1 MPDDLILY
9 NFRSREAM
17 GINQMN
23 NVILIR
29 LLFIFFAITFGIIIL
44 SPQAKA
50 QSLSPYGI
58 WDYNTVPQQQYE
70 FDMPEWGTPQV
81 RPSVVNPGPKV
92 SVVPEEPEIVEFPND
107 ETAGTIIISQKSR
120 RLYYVIDSESALE
133 YPIGVGREGF
143 QWKGV
148 QKVSRIE
155 EWPEWIPPPEMR
167 QRRPELPVRMAGGV
181 NNPLG
186 AVAIYL
192 GNSLYRIHGSNE
204 PKTIGTESSSGC
216 FRMHNEHAVHL
227 ASLVTVGTIVKVY

>member
-1 MPDDLILY
+1 MKTILA
-9 NFRSREAM
+9 F
-17 GINQMN
+17 I
-23 NVILIR
+23 V
-29 LLFIFFAITFGIIIL
+29 LFAFNGSAY
-44 SPQAKA
+44 A
-50 QSLSPYGI
+50 QGLSPYGM
-58 WDYNTVPQQQYE
+58 WDYTQ
-70 FDMPEWGTPQV
+70 PEAWTPSWRTQTIRPATPMIVDPGPQV
-81 RPSVVNPGPKV
+81 E
-92 SVVPEEPEIVEFPND
+92 VVPEEPDIVEFPNE
-107 ETAGTIIISQKSR
+107 ETPGTIVILQKHR

-133 YPIGVGREGF
+133 YPIGVGRDGF

-148 QKVSRIE
+148 EKVSRIV